1 MELQDGVDKIE
12 KELESL
18 GIGQKEIL
26 RHVTE
31 QMKKLSQQISGMMAT
46 EAGEGSFQISKQ
58 SGRKSPFATPVK
70 GSSSLNNFFTKTLKL
85 DFPQF
90 DGNDEPTIWI

>member
-1 MELQDGVDKIE
+1 MELQDGVYKIE

-18 GIGQKEIL
+18 GSGQKEIL
-26 RHVTE
+26 HHVTE
-31 QMKKLSQQISGMMAT
+31 QMEKISQQISGMMTT

-70 GSSSLNNFFTKTLKL
+70 GSSSLNNFFYEDLKIG
-85 DFPQF
+85 FSS
-90 DGNDEPTIWI
+90 I

>member
-1 MELQDGVDKIE
+1 MELQDRVDKIE

-18 GIGQKEIL
+18 GSGKKEIL

-31 QMKKLSQQISGMMAT
+31 QIEKLSQQLYGMMGI

-58 SGRKSPFATPVK
+58 SGRKSPFATLVK
-70 GSSSLNNFFTKTLKL
+70 GSSSLNNFVTKTLKL
-85 DFPQF
+85 DFPWF
-90 DGNDEPTIWI
+90 